1 MNVKKIIL
9 LLVLILFT
17 AANVEAS
24 GLNYDTLATTATK
37 KNPASLS
44 LIKKKNDGS
53 LFLTAVDTEKNL
65 VSLIPFNRKYYDF
78 YLNKGEYGD
87 YPPLIFFMMFL
98 NQERGQVDDNLG
110 EWQGKMHVVPI
121 YALFTVEGGQI
132 ICDKPFYSSDNLQ
145 STHYHST
152 IHNPDYER
160 LIEIYMTHMPRLH
173 KIIESKGIVLP

>member
-65 VSLIPFNRKYYDF
+65 VSLIPFNRKYYRERAVKATCF
-78 YLNKGEYGD
+78 SCGD
-87 YPPLIFFMMFL
+87 ETA
-98 NQERGQVDDNLG
+98 Q
-110 EWQGKMHVVPI
+110 
-121 YALFTVEGGQI
+121 
-132 ICDKPFYSSDNLQ
+132 
-145 STHYHST
+145 
-152 IHNPDYER
+152 
-160 LIEIYMTHMPRLH
+160 
-173 KIIESKGIVLP
+173 KISCQQKY